1 MKKFSQD
8 IAFTLVLVVAIIATL
23 EAVIIRTPN
32 EYSYKDWYMTEQ
44 ADGIKTL
51 LLGSSLFANSINP
64 YYLGDSVF
72 DGAMVSRT
80 ISIDSKIL
88 DKYVPGMPNL
98 TTIIIPV
105 HRGNFEDTLAPMAF
119 QQPYVTYMG
128 LHFGHGLRY
137 QADVLLESFHWRN
150 LQPVHVVSSYKER
163 QKIQQLVPDSSGYSP
178 LLKIWDGHTISNE
191 VISLEKCNTYKKAL
205 AQCVTSM
212 AVRCEA
218 LGLRLIFVQPPVP
231 NTVLNITD
239 REVFSTLDSIMYS
252 ICETHTCE
260 YHSYSRDA
268 SFRSDS
274 LYGDDSHLNHTGAT
288 IFAQQVKEDFNL

>member
-1 MKKFSQD
+1 M
-8 IAFTLVLVVAIIATL
+8 IATL
-23 EAVIIRTPN
+23 EAVIIRIPN
-32 EYSYKDWYMTEQ
+32 EYSYKDWYMTER
-44 ADGIKTL
+44 ADGIKIL

-72 DGAMVSRT
+72 DGAMVART
-80 ISIDSKIL
+80 ISIDNKIM

-105 HRGNFEDTLAPMAF
+105 HRGNFEDTIPPMAF

-128 LHFGHGLRY
+128 LCFGHGLRY

-150 LQPVHVVSSYKER
+150 LKPVNIVPSNKEG
-163 QKIQQLVPDSSGYSP
+163 QKMQQLVPDSMGYSP
-178 LLKIWDGHTISNE
+178 ILRVWDGHTLSNE
-191 VISLEKCNTYKKAL
+191 VISLEKCNTYKDAF

-212 AVRCEA
+212 ADRCDA
-218 LGLRLIFVQPPVP
+218 RSIHLIFIQPPVT
-231 NTVLNITD
+231 NIVLDITE

-252 ICETHTCE
+252 ICRTHTCE
-260 YHSYSRDA
+260 YHSYFCDE

-274 LYGDDSHLNHTGAT
+274 LYGDDSHLNHIGAT
-288 IFAQQVKEDFNL
+288 IFAQRVKEDFKL